1 MPAVAMALCVWAAAA
16 AAAAPTVCGGRPDES
31 IEELMLS
38 SGGDFG
44 GV

>member
-1 MPAVAMALCVWAAAA
+1 MALCVWAAAA
-16 AAAAPTVCGGRPDES
+16 AAAAAPTVCGERPDES